1 MRARVS
7 GLGFNA
13 FASKPAPSATPVWSA
28 FAVYNPASAPAPASA
43 PSPALVSAAP
53 VATPQAQE
61 TFQSTIATPTQ
72 GASPQVLAVQTTPT
86 VYAQIAATPT
96 RGAESLSQ
104 ADAGAPAIEA
114 PPDQSSLATGSG
126 WGLSSWLT
134 DVPAERLWWIL
145 AAVIGGYYLLKDQK
159 T

>member
-28 FAVYNPASAPAPASA
+28 FAVYNPASAP
-43 PSPALVSAAP
+43 AP